1 MYMDQMKIG
10 KFIALC
16 RKEKQLTQKQLAER
30 LHLTDRA
37 ISKWENGKSTPDSS
51 VMLALCQELGI
62 SVNELLCG
70 EKIEMQDYNKIA
82 EENLLALTRK
92 EEQQNKK
99 LLLYEKVI
107 GYTSTIS
114 FLILIFVTSFFV
126 QNNPARIILLILA
139 FALFLIGISF
149 ALKIETETGYY
160 ECPHCHHKYVPSY
173 RSVYFAPHLG
183 TTRYLNCP
191 SCHKKGWQKKVLK

>member
-149 ALKIETETGYY
+149 ALKIETETEYY

-183 TTRYLNCP
+183 TTRYLSCP